1 MMSYVA
7 RVGLWLLLVA
17 GGGLADGW
25 AATGPSYRL
34 EVAGLACPFCAY
46 GIEKQLYRLEGIAQ
60 VETHIGE
67 GAVIITMEEGA
78 RLDRP
83 TATRAGEAS
92 SRCRRNQVRPRQ
104 HLPDRLRRAR
114 LRHAMSVAAAEDGSV
129 YVVDFLNHRVQ
140 KWRPK
145 EH

>member
-60 VETHIGE
+60 VETHRRRRRDHHHGGG
-67 GAVIITMEEGA
+67 GASRPADGDAGRRGIESMPA
-78 RLDRP
+78 QSSSPP
-83 TATRAGEAS
+83 TAPS
-92 SRCRRNQVRPRQ
+92 
-104 HLPDRLRRAR
+104 
-114 LRHAMSVAAAEDGSV
+114 
-129 YVVDFLNHRVQ
+129 
-140 KWRPK
+140 
-145 EH
+145 